1 MNIVFDLGGVV
12 VKWEPHALI
21 ARLFAPAL
29 RQRVFEQVVA
39 HDDWL
44 ELDRGTLA
52 LPLAI
57 ARAADRTG
65 LPDASLAEFFRQV
78 PLSLDLMPGTHELL
92 PRVKQA
98 GHGLYCLSNMA
109 QHSLEFLERAYDFWP
124 RFDGRV
130 FSCVVNLIKPE
141 PAIYDHLL
149 REHGLQATETVF
161 IDDLQVNLDAA
172 AAFGM
177 KTIRFESA
185 AQCERALA
193 ALGCALGSPD

>member
-1 MNIVFDLGGVV
+1 MNVVFDLGGVV

-21 ARLFAPAL
+21 ARQFSASV
-29 RQRVFEQVVA
+29 RQRVFDQVIA

-44 ELDRGTLA
+44 ALDRGTMMLDT
-52 LPLAI
+52 AI
-57 ARAADRTG
+57 ARAAERTG
-65 LPDASLAEFFRQV
+65 LPAAALAEFFRQV
-78 PLSLDLMPGTHELL
+78 PLSLELMPGTHALL

-109 QHSLEFLERAYDFWP
+109 QHSLEHLERAYDFWP

-130 FSCVVNLIKPE
+130 FSCVVKLIKPE
-141 PAIYDHLL
+141 PAIYAHLL
-149 REHGLQATETVF
+149 DEHGLDAADTVF
-161 IDDLQVNLDAA
+161 IDDLQINLSAA

-185 AQCERALA
+185 AQCERELA
-193 ALGCALGSPD
+193 ALGCVLPG